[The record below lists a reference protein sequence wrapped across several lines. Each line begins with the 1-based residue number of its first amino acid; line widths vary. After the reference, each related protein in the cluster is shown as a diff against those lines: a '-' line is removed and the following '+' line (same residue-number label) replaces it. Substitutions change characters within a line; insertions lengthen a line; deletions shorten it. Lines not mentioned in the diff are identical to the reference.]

1 MSQKDPKPF
10 LQYASLST
18 QLLVS
23 FAFAAFGGK
32 WLDLKFFSRK
42 PVFIWILPL
51 LVGIGL
57 IIKVIKDTDNKT
69 SANKNANKNDNNNTN
84 KNADNNSDTDKK

>member
-1 MSQKDPKPF
+1 MPEKNPKPF
-10 LQYASLST
+10 LQYASLAT
-18 QLLVS
+18 QLMVS

-32 WLDLKFFSRK
+32 WLDLKFFSRT
-42 PVFIWILPL
+42 PIFIWILPL

-69 SANKNANKNDNNNTN
+69 SANKNDNKNANNNTN
-84 KNADNNSDTDKK
+84 KNADNYSDTDKQ

>member
-1 MSQKDPKPF
+1 MSQQDPKPF
-10 LQYASLST
+10 LQYASLAT

-57 IIKVIKDTDNKT
+57 ILKVIKDTDHKT
-69 SANKNANKNDNNNTN
+69 GANKDNK
-84 KNADNNSDTDKK
+84 K

>member
-1 MSQKDPKPF
+1 MPQKNQNSF
-10 LQYASLST
+10 LQYASVAT
-18 QLLVS
+18 QLLVA

-57 IIKVIKDTDNKT
+57 ILKVIKDTEHKTGANKDNK
-69 SANKNANKNDNNNTN
+69 K
-84 KNADNNSDTDKK
+84 

>member
-1 MSQKDPKPF
+1 MPQKDSKPF
-10 LQYASLST
+10 LQYASIAT
-18 QLLVS
+18 QLMVS

-32 WLDLKFFSRK
+32 WLDLKIFSRK

-69 SANKNANKNDNNNTN
+69 SSNNKT
-84 KNADNNSDTDKK
+84 DTKK

>member
-1 MSQKDPKPF
+1 MPEQNQNSF
-10 LQYASLST
+10 LGYASVAT
-18 QLLVS
+18 QLLVA

-32 WLDLKFFSRK
+32 WLDLKFFSQT
-42 PVFIWILPL
+42 PIFIWILPV

-69 SANKNANKNDNNNTN
+69 GAKK
-84 KNADNNSDTDKK
+84 NSDNKSDTKK